1 MCCLRYEIGKIDYH
15 RTTSMTF
22 TLLVYQT
29 SVVKALRS
37 YKLRNADRIVR
48 RLRRELT
55 LLVLP

>member
-1 MCCLRYEIGKIDYH
+1 
-15 RTTSMTF
+15 MTF